1 MTLFMD
7 KMKEVSKTLFPVVF
21 FVLLIALTTVSVP
34 NDITIRFLIGSV
46 ILLVG
51 LTLFLW
57 GVDTAME
64 PIGGYMAEEVG
75 SSKSLIKLLFLSF
88 LLGFLITVAEPD
100 LLILGNQIQDAS
112 NQSLSSSMIVYMV
125 SLGVGIMISLGV
137 LRLLRG
143 MKMNLFMAIVY
154 GVILVLGLIVSEEF
168 LAISFD
174 ASGATTGALTTPFVL
189 ALSNGLSTFKGGQD
203 AEENSFG
210 LVGIMSAGPILA
222 VMLMSILSGQ
232 RNIQGVAEEY
242 VFSEGI
248 LRPILTALPPVILES
263 ITALI
268 PITVLFF
275 VFNAIKFKLD
285 KEEIRNILIGLGLT
299 LLGLIV
305 FLTAV
310 NSGFMDMGRIL
321 GMEIAAKN
329 TKLLVFIGFLLGLI
343 IVLVEPAV
351 HVLGEQIEEV
361 SGGSIPIPIIRLTLS
376 LGVGTA
382 IAISMLRIVSP
393 DVKLWY
399 FLLPGFAIAVI
410 LSFFSDPIFVGIAYD
425 AGGVAS
431 GPMTATF
438 VLAFAQGA
446 ATSIET
452 ADVLVDGFGVIA
464 MVAMAPVFSLMVL
477 GLIFKYRKKSTP
489 VEPAASPIE
498 EEEIYKPST
507 LQHCL
512 IAIADRGF
520 GDQIVE
526 VARNFGASGATI
538 FHGRGYFEDHQTK
551 LPLVNVEIP
560 EEQEIIYLITDSKI
574 SEAVATG
581 LVNHEELG
589 QKANLTVYITYTDAN
604 LNNFDQKLEK

>member
-1 MTLFMD
+1 MALFID
-7 KMKEVSKTLFPVVF
+7 KMKEVSKTLLPVVL
-21 FVLLIALTTVSVP
+21 FVLFISLTVVSVP
-34 NDITIRFLIGSV
+34 GDIVIRFLIGSF

-51 LTLFLW
+51 LTVFLW

-64 PIGGYMAEEVG
+64 PIGEHMSREVG
-75 SSKSLIKLLFLSF
+75 SSKSLIKILFLSF

-112 NQSLSSSMIVYMV
+112 NQSLSSNMIVYMV
-125 SLGVGIMISLGV
+125 SLGVGLMISLGV

-143 MKMNLFMAIVY
+143 MKMNIFMALVY
-154 GVILVLGLIVSEEF
+154 GVILVLGFLVSEEF

-189 ALSNGLSTFKGGQD
+189 ALSHGLSTFKGGQE
-203 AEENSFG
+203 AEENAFG
-210 LVGIMSAGPILA
+210 LVGIMSSGPILA
-222 VMLMSILSGQ
+222 VMLMSILSRQ

-242 VFSEGI
+242 VFSTGI
-248 LRPILTALPPVILES
+248 LNPILSALPHVIKES
-263 ITALI
+263 VMALI
-268 PITVLFF
+268 PITLLFF
-275 VFNAIKFKLD
+275 IFNAIKFKLD

-299 LLGLIV
+299 LLGLIL

-329 TKLLVFIGFLLGLI
+329 TKLLILIGFLLGLI

-351 HVLGEQIEEV
+351 HVLGEQIEDV
-361 SGGSIPIPIIRLTLS
+361 SSGSIPISIIRMTLS
-376 LGVGTA
+376 LGVGIA

-410 LSFFSDPIFVGIAYD
+410 LSFFSNPIFVGIAYD

-452 ADVLVDGFGVIA
+452 ADVLIDGFGVIA
-464 MVAMAPVFSLMVL
+464 MVAMAPVLSLMIL
-477 GLIFKYRKKSTP
+477 GLIFKSRKTSYQE
-489 VEPAASPIE
+489 EPIPIDIE
-498 EEEIYKPST
+498 EDEIYTPST

-512 IAIADRGF
+512 IVIANRGF
-520 GDQIVE
+520 GDQVVE
-526 VARNFGASGATI
+526 VARNYGASGATI
-538 FHGRGYFEDHQTK
+538 YHGRGYFEDHQTK

-560 EEQEIIYLITDSKI
+560 DEQEVVYLITDSSI
-574 SEAVATG
+574 SETVATG
-581 LVNHEELG
+581 LVNHNQLGEE
-589 QKANLTVYITYTDAN
+589 ANLSVYMTYTDA
-604 LNNFDQKLEK
+604 KIK